1 VNKDF
6 FWLRAPQPVRGEKFN
21 VECRGND
28 LTVTAL
34 PNVSSASVFLD
45 ARLIDFNQPVK
56 LTVNGKKTSK
66 KLKPSLLT
74 LCASL
79 QRRGDPGLAFSAE
92 LPLTVAA
99 KEPKA
104 VKYGLPP
111 PVVCFAYTVPNTVG
125 VAAEAPIGEPATVG
139 VFAKFTTCAVLIVS
153 AVVAVPPA
161 VVVCNASVPSLLAVV
176 FKPALPLDTPLSD
189 RIVDGII

>member
-1 VNKDF
+1 MVGEKDTPHGRDKRIKDLDAEIKRLRGDRNDIYPVTVRIIADHPHSGLPDRDGIAELYPAVRNPVPRELTWVMTDTVNKDF

-99 KEPKA
+99 KKPKQ
-104 VKYGLPP
+104 
-111 PVVCFAYTVPNTVG
+111 
-125 VAAEAPIGEPATVG
+125 
-139 VFAKFTTCAVLIVS
+139 
-153 AVVAVPPA
+153 
-161 VVVCNASVPSLLAVV
+161 
-176 FKPALPLDTPLSD
+176 
-189 RIVDGII
+189 